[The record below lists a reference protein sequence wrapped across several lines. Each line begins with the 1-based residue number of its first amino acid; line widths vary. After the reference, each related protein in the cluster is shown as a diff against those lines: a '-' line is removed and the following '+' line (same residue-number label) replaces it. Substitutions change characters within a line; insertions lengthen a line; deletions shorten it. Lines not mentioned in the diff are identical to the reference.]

1 MKRRVPTV
9 HTDDLMTRLRVFK
22 QVQYV
27 VLVHRHACMT
37 IVLLIQ
43 QLYRVDL
50 RDQHVIYVFSIAE
63 LENRKRLGAN
73 PEKVLPLVLHIKC
86 FQRCLVEFD

>member
-1 MKRRVPTV
+1 M
-9 HTDDLMTRLRVFK
+9 
-22 QVQYV
+22 
-27 VLVHRHACMT
+27 A

-73 PEKVLPLVLHIKC
+73 PEKVLALAPHIKC
-86 FQRCLVEFD
+86 FQRCLVKFDQLILQNRQNLTLVVIAKYIGLCKIPD